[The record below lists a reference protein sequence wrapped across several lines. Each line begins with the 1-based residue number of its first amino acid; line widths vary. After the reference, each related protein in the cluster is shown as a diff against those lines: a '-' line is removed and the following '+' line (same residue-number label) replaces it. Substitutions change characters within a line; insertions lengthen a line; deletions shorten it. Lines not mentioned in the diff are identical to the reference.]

1 MSFSRAEFVAA
12 VRPGGRFPAA
22 DRPEWMLIGRSNVGK
37 SSLLNAL
44 TGRKELARVSK
55 EPGRTR
61 GVNYFLIE
69 GKFYLVDLPGYGYAR
84 LSKSERA
91 DFAKLLDNY
100 LAEPHNHR
108 RALLLADGRHDPM
121 EADLDAAAWLLSR
134 AVPYRLILTKS
145 DTIKPGELRARVR
158 AMAAAFRLPPE
169 LIHPVSSRTK
179 AGVDELCRVI
189 TNETSPP
196 KRPR

>member
-1 MSFSRAEFVAA
+1 MTFSRAEFTAA
-12 VRPGGRFPAA
+12 VRPGGRFPR
-22 DRPEWMLIGRSNVGK
+22 DGRPEWMLVGRSNVGK
-37 SSLLNAL
+37 SSLINAL

-61 GVNYFLIE
+61 GVNFFLVE
-69 GKFYLVDLPGYGYAR
+69 GKFFLVDLPGYGYAR
-84 LSKSERA
+84 LGKAERA
-91 DFAKLLDNY
+91 GFATLLDNY

-121 EADLDAAAWLLSR
+121 EADLEAAAWLLGR

-145 DTIKPGELRARVR
+145 DALKPGELKARVR
-158 AMAAAFRLPPE
+158 EMAAAFRLGASE
-169 LIHPVSSRTK
+169 VHPVSAKTHS
-179 AGVDELCRVI
+179 GVDELCRAI
-189 TNETSPP
+189 STLTAP